1 MFFFAFCFER
11 YILKLAATDGGVV
24 VSNDNY
30 RDLINESP
38 EFKEVI
44 EKRLLMFSFVPG
56 AAGKPDRCVSL
67 PRLFPNSH
75 TPPSPASAC
84 LNLKLKTSPSC
95 IISCGYFYLKFL
107 KTWVLSHECKLQTKR
122 GWLVRF
128 HNNYV
133 VFLSCVIR
141 TVYIRFVVC
150 ETGSY
155 VYSVYSHHEISNY
168 QQVDYCQCCMLMC
181 VCYC

>member
-122 GWLVRF
+122 GWLVQF
-128 HNNYV
+128 HKKSIMRHSVDVCSLCGVRDWLICIFSLFTSRNFKLTTSRLLPV
-133 VFLSCVIR
+133 VYAD
-141 TVYIRFVVC
+141 VY
-150 ETGSY
+150 
-155 VYSVYSHHEISNY
+155 
-168 QQVDYCQCCMLMC
+168 YC
-181 VCYC
+181 